1 MQLIARIRVY
11 TDRTPQVLVEVC
23 FCRGLSG
30 NMEERPTCHD
40 YIEII
45 TNCSIFYT
53 IEDSRRGGKKRE
65 AEGRQ
70 P

>member
-1 MQLIARIRVY
+1 MQLTTRIRVY
-11 TDRTPQVLVEVC
+11 TERIPQVLVKVY

-45 TNCSIFYT
+45 INNAIFYT
-53 IEDSRRGGKKRE
+53 LEDSRRGGKKWE
-65 AEGRQ
+65 VEGCQ

>member
-1 MQLIARIRVY
+1 VKVY
-11 TDRTPQVLVEVC
+11 
-23 FCRGLSG
+23 FCRGLLG
-30 NMEERPTCHD
+30 IMEERPTCHD

-45 TNCSIFYT
+45 TNSVIFYT
-53 IEDSRRGGKKRE
+53 LEDSRRGGKKWE